1 MRLRFSSFFFRELSL
16 RQPNDDSPSLH
27 TPHMMRRLILLLIAA
42 APALVQSFLLRAAPP
57 PLLAVD
63 RARSGGISANAAL
76 AEAIKDTVASN
87 DVVVYSKSWCPYC
100 QRCKAALADMNVTPT
115 VVELDELDDG
125 AKIQAELL
133 SLTGQRTVPNVFVKG
148 AHLGGNDD
156 TQRAISSGK
165 LAQLLSE

>member
-1 MRLRFSSFFFRELSL
+1 MRDFFFLFSRALVL
-16 RQPNDDSPSLH
+16 PPNDDSPSLQP
-27 TPHMMRRLILLLIAA
+27 PHMMRLLLLLVAA
-42 APALVQSFLLRAAPP
+42 APALVQCFLLRAAPP

-76 AEAIKDTVASN
+76 AEAIKDMVASN

-125 AKIQAELL
+125 AEIQAELL